1 MKKLRLGLIAA
12 GAVALP
18 LLATTAMAATSGAT
32 AAAAGPTAAQLLAK
46 TATCT
51 PASTG
56 KYATD
61 EGGAATINICK
72 SGSAYHW
79 TSDLDIDCDGISTT
93 RCNATTD
100 PSYWHETSFQTSTG
114 QFFTADVTHYFV
126 IPLPSSRF
134 NYGNAGIKPGNV
146 GAVIY
151 NNKVVYAV
159 FADEGPD
166 DIIGEASYA
175 TAQALGIDPNP
186 ATGGTAGPVTF
197 IVFTGA
203 VPSPVENNTVIDT
216 VGANAASAFVGT
228 GTPTTAPTTAPPT
241 TTPPTSTPPTTA
253 PTTPPAGSGGQITGI
268 GGKCVDIAGA
278 SSADGAA
285 AQLYT
290 CNGTSAQKWARGT
303 DNTLRSLGKCL
314 DVKSASTA
322 NGARVQLFTCNGTAA
337 QKWTASGGQL
347 VNTGSGKCLDAT
359 GVKSTDGTPLQIWSC
374 TGATNQKWNVP
385 A

>member
-1 MKKLRLGLIAA
+1 VKKLRLGLIAA

-151 NNKVVYAV
+151 NNTAG
-159 FADEGPD
+159 ALNGTLGDIAAEGA
-166 DIIGEASYA
+166 ASLA
-175 TAQALGIDPNP
+175 SERQCTSSCPPASRNSSHICARLARASSRSCANP
-186 ATGGTAGPVTF
+186 AT
-197 IVFTGA
+197 
-203 VPSPVENNTVIDT
+203 
-216 VGANAASAFVGT
+216 
-228 GTPTTAPTTAPPT
+228 
-241 TTPPTSTPPTTA
+241 
-253 PTTPPAGSGGQITGI
+253 
-268 GGKCVDIAGA
+268 
-278 SSADGAA
+278 
-285 AQLYT
+285 
-290 CNGTSAQKWARGT
+290 
-303 DNTLRSLGKCL
+303 
-314 DVKSASTA
+314 
-322 NGARVQLFTCNGTAA
+322 
-337 QKWTASGGQL
+337 
-347 VNTGSGKCLDAT
+347 
-359 GVKSTDGTPLQIWSC
+359 
-374 TGATNQKWNVP
+374 
-385 A
+385 

>member
-1 MKKLRLGLIAA
+1 VKSLRIPLIIATA
-12 GAVALP
+12 IALP
-18 LLATTAMAATSGAT
+18 LLATTAFAATHGSTTA

-46 TATCT
+46 VSSCT

-56 KYATD
+56 KYGTD
-61 EGGAATINICK
+61 EGEPANISICK
-72 SGSAYHW
+72 TGSAYHW
-79 TSDLDIDCDGISTT
+79 TSDLDIDCDGITT
-93 RCNATTD
+93 ARCSHTTD
-100 PSYWHETSFQTSTG
+100 PAYYNETSFQTSTG
-114 QFFTADVTHYFV
+114 AFFTADVTHYFV

-134 NYGNAGIKPGNV
+134 NYGSAGIKPGNV

-186 ATGGTAGPVTF
+186 ATGGTAGPATF
-197 IVFTGA
+197 IVFTGT
-203 VPSPVENNTVIDT
+203 VPSPVENNSVIDT

-228 GTPTTAPTTAPPT
+228 GTPTTAPTTVP
-241 TTPPTSTPPTTA
+241 
-253 PTTPPAGSGGQITGI
+253 PTTPPAGGGGQITGI

-285 AQLYT
+285 VQLYT
-290 CNGTSAQKWARGT
+290 CNGTAAQKWALGT
-303 DNTLRSLGKCL
+303 DNTVRSLGKCL

-359 GVKSTDGTPLQIWSC
+359 GVKSTDGTPLQIWTC
-374 TGATNQKWNVP
+374 TGATNQKWAVT